1 MSHNASLPL
10 FAIVTIVGLVFL
22 IARFKVHP
30 FLALMVAAI
39 AIGLHSD
46 LKLSVIAKTF
56 QEGVGNTLGFLGV
69 VVGLGI
75 MQGRMLV
82 ESGGAHVI
90 AQHFMKWLGPRRLPW
105 AMLFVALVVG
115 IPVLF
120 TVGLVLLVPLVY
132 AIARETKTPLLLLAI
147 PLASG
152 LSVSQG
158 FLPP

>member
-1 MSHNASLPL
+1 MSHHASLLL
-10 FAIVTIVGLVFL
+10 FAMVAIVGLVFL

-46 LKLSVIAKTF
+46 LKLPVIAKTF
-56 QEGVGNTLGFLGV
+56 QEGAGNTLGFLGV

-75 MQGRMLV
+75 MLGRMLV

-90 AQHFMKWLGPRRLPW
+90 AQHFMKWLGPRRLPR

-115 IPVLF
+115 VPVLF
-120 TVGLVLLVPLVY
+120 PGGLVFLGPLGDS
-132 AIARETKTPLLLLAI
+132 IARETRTSPLLLCI
-147 PLASG
+147 
-152 LSVSQG
+152 
-158 FLPP
+158 